1 MSLHNIRLLIYS
13 TKIHITGREIQI
25 FLQLFF
31 ITRSSFSR
39 VHKLHYPI
47 IPTTATTD
55 IDNKNYLYTPSTP
68 QKRAIKRLGR
78 AQNMTISKKYR
89 KKFGQIIKRLY
100 FCTRKNGITYALL
113 AQLVEQL
120 TLNQWVQGSNPWE
133 CTSFVLCNFATLCT
147 LSSVGR
153 ATDS

>member
-1 MSLHNIRLLIYS
+1 MSLHNVRLLIYS

-31 ITRSSFSR
+31 HHPKFFFKNT
-39 VHKLHYPI
+39 LHYPI
-47 IPTTATTD
+47 IPTTTTTD
-55 IDNKNYLYTPSTP
+55 IDNKQLLIYLSTP
-68 QKRAIKRLGR
+68 QNRATNRLER

-120 TLNQWVQGSNPWE
+120 TLNQWVQGSNP
-133 CTSFVLCNFATLCT
+133 
-147 LSSVGR
+147 
-153 ATDS
+153 